1 MKENPQQFLAA
12 KTLLACVLAAGPL
25 AARAGGIPVID
36 AGNLQHNMLTAMESV
51 TQTLQQIEQYK
62 TQLQQYE
69 NMLQNTAAPAAYLW
83 DQAETTMG
91 RLREAMDTLQHYKQQ
106 AGSLDA
112 YLEKFKDLD
121 YYRSSPCFRAGSA
134 NGSFGSLGGPG
145 CSAAERSQMTQEAAR
160 LGSQVQ
166 KKANDALLRGL
177 DRQQDAMQSDAHQL
191 QQLQSAAQG
200 ATGQMQALAAAN
212 QLASHQAM
220 QLQQIRALL
229 IAQQTAVATRQQVV
243 ADREALQQAAHEVST
258 APRIKPT
265 LHPRNWLSTQP

>member
-1 MKENPQQFLAA
+1 MKGNPQHFLAA
-12 KTLLACVLAAGPL
+12 KTILAWALGVGAMGAE
-25 AARAGGIPVID
+25 AGGIPVID

-91 RLREAMDTLQHYKQQ
+91 QLRQAMDALQQYKQQ
-106 AGSLDA
+106 AGSLEA

-121 YYRSSPCFRAGSA
+121 GYRASPCFKG
-134 NGSFGSLGGPG
+134 G
-145 CSAAERSQMTQEAAR
+145 CSQSQWSQMGDEAAQR
-160 LGSQVQ
+160 GAQLQ
-166 KKANDALLRGL
+166 KQAHDALFRGL
-177 DRQQDAMQSDAHQL
+177 GRQQDAMQSDARQL
-191 QQLQSAAQG
+191 QKLQQAAQG

-229 IAQQTAVATRQQVV
+229 MAQQTAVATRQQVL
-243 ADREALQQAAHEVST
+243 ADRDALQQAAHEVST
-258 APRIKPT
+258 ASRIKPT
-265 LHPRNWLSTQP
+265 PNPINWLSIHR

>member
-1 MKENPQQFLAA
+1 MNGNPQQFLAA
-12 KTLLACVLAAGPL
+12 KTLLSWALAAGPL
-25 AARAGGIPVID
+25 VAQAGGIPVID

-91 RLREAMDTLQHYKQQ
+91 QLREAMDTLKHYKQQ

-134 NGSFGSLGGPG
+134 NGSLGSPG

-177 DRQQDAMQSDAHQL
+177 DRQQDAMQSDARQL

-212 QLASHQAM
+212 QLASHQAL

-243 ADREALQQAAHEVST
+243 ADREARQQAAHEAVT
-258 APRIKPT
+258 APSSQKTSPP
-265 LHPRNWLSTQP
+265 LNWLSIKP